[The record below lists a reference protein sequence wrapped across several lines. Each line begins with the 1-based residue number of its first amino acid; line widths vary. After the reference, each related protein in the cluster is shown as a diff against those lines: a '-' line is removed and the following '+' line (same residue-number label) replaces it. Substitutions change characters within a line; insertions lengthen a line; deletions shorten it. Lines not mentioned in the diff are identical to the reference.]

1 MTPLPFGMIGGG
13 LDAFIGQVHRRAAQL
28 DGTARLA
35 AGALSIDPKI
45 AKDSGAAYAIDDDR
59 AYTSVDEMLERESAR
74 DDKLGFITIVTPNHT
89 HHPLAMKCLH
99 AGFNVVLEKPMTH
112 TSGQAQEIA
121 DLARDKGLLCCVTHN
136 YTGYPMVRH
145 ARELV
150 RSGAIG
156 DVRKVFV
163 EYHQGWLATK
173 VEDEGV
179 QQAVWR
185 TDPAKAGLGGA
196 LGDIGTHAENLAE
209 FITGLRIESLCADLT
224 SFVHGRELDDDAAVL
239 IRYTDSMAK
248 GVLTCSQVC
257 VGEANGLAIRI
268 YGTQGGITWRQEFPE
283 QLTVSPLEGS
293 PTTLSRG
300 ADGLSEIAE
309 LSTRTPGGHP
319 EGFIEAFA
327 NLYLG
332 VIDAVEAQRDGREPG
347 LLAQAIPTA
356 GDGVRGVRFVETC
369 VASAR
374 EGGKWVDLDP
384 A

>member
-13 LDAFIGQVHRRAAQL
+13 LDAFIGQIHRRAAQL
-28 DGTARLA
+28 DGRARLA
-35 AGALSIDPKI
+35 AGALSIDPKV

-59 AYTSVDEMLERESAR
+59 AYTSVDEMLGREAAR

-89 HHPLAMKCLH
+89 HHPLAMKCLR

-239 IRYTDSMAK
+239 IRYADSMAK

-283 QLTVSPLEGS
+283 QLTVSSLEGS

-300 ADGLSEIAE
+300 ADGLSEIAK

-332 VIDAVEAQRDGREPG
+332 VIEAVEAQRTGREPG
-347 LLAQAIPTA
+347 LLAKAIPTA
-356 GDGVRGVRFVETC
+356 DDGVRGVQFVEAC

-374 EGGKWVDLDP
+374 EGGKWSQLP
-384 A
+384 NA